1 MNKIIE
7 NLHYVMLNLFQHL
20 CRFRNKFGMTV
31 LLFSFYIMSCEKEIK
46 LNVAP
51 PANALVV
58 EGHIENDLPPYVLL
72 TKNSAFF
79 GNINI
84 NDISSYFVNGAM
96 ITVKTDDDS
105 AQLLEYNSAFIQSLP
120 DSVAIAI
127 AAQFGLQIESASD
140 FPAISIYSVGP
151 GDADFVGKI
160 GKRYDLRVELNGK
173 VITATTTIPQPVF
186 FDSLWL
192 LPHPDAALAD
202 SFFQVYGKLQ
212 DPLTQGNY
220 YRYFTKV
227 DKDPFLISSTSVFDD
242 AFINGKRFQI
252 FIPKGHQIGFSGTGD
267 FNRDGYWD
275 IRDSVCTIKLCMID
289 KPHYDF
295 WRTLEANRQTQGNPF
310 SSVVYVKSNV
320 NGALGV
326 WGGYGSITGSFV
338 RVP

>member
-1 MNKIIE
+1 MNNTVKHIIIG
-7 NLHYVMLNLFQHL
+7 
-20 CRFRNKFGMTV
+20 C
-31 LLFSFYIMSCEKEIK
+31 LLLIAACSIESCEKEIK
-46 LNVAP
+46 LHVAP
-51 PANALVV
+51 PANAVVV

-79 GNINI
+79 GDINI
-84 NDISSYFVNGAM
+84 NDIGSYFISGAM

-105 AQLLEYNSAFIQSLP
+105 AQLLEYNSAFVQSLP

-140 FPAISIYSVGP
+140 FPPISIYSVGP

-192 LPHPDAALAD
+192 LPHPDPALAD
-202 SFFQVYGKLQ
+202 SFYQVYGRLQ
-212 DPLTQGNY
+212 DPPAAGNY
-220 YRYFTKV
+220 YRYFTKT
-227 DKDPFLISSTSVFDD
+227 DNDPFLISDQSVFDD
-242 AFINGKRFQI
+242 AFINGKKFQI
-252 FIPKGHQIGFSGTGD
+252 FIPKGHAIGSSGIGD

-275 IRDSVCTIKLCMID
+275 LNDSVCTIKLCMID
-289 KPHYDF
+289 KPHYEF
-295 WRTLEANRQTQGNPF
+295 WRTLEANRLTQGNPF
-310 SSVVYVKSNV
+310 SSTVYVKSNV

-326 WGGYGSITGSFV
+326 WGGYGSITGSYI